1 MDGGKDGA
9 RSITI
14 RNGLPFV
21 AVELTHNG
29 KTLLPGDFLIDTG
42 SAGTMIDAEY
52 ALELCLTPGKQEKI
66 ARITGVGG
74 AEFVYLKVLEKIAV
88 GSLIVTGLVVE
99 VGAVTHGFGFGGI
112 LGMDFL
118 SATNAIIDL
127 RSMELRI

>member
-1 MDGGKDGA
+1 MNIA
-9 RSITI
+9 V

-21 AVELTHNG
+21 AVELTHKG

-42 SAGTMIDAEY
+42 SAGTMVDADY
-52 ALELCLTPGKQEKI
+52 AMELGLIPGKQDKI

-74 AEFVYLKVLEKIAV
+74 AEFFYLKQLEKIAA
-88 GSLIVTGLVVE
+88 GYLIATGLMVE
-99 VGAVTHGFGFGGI
+99 VGMTPHGLGFGGI

-127 RSMELRI
+127 RNMKLRV